1 MYKIEVYKSC
11 LDARKASVSVTCLS
25 RPDLHDAHWDPAHN
39 PALILAEVIPLR
51 LTQEIF
57 AYRLCQNCTYHCLAR
72 L

>member
-1 MYKIEVYKSC
+1 MYKIEVYKPW
-11 LDARKASVSVTCLS
+11 LDMTKPSQCLS

-39 PALILAEVIPLR
+39 PALILAEIVSLR

-57 AYRLCQNCTYHCLAR
+57 AYRLCQNCTRHGLTH